1 MKKFLFF
8 SMMVCLL
15 AFASFGC
22 KPDNAAT
29 NAGSKPAQTSSTVFA
44 EITDSEKRKVVLN
57 KKPERVVVMV
67 PSILN
72 YVDAEGRPIM
82 VPPTAST

>member
-8 SMMVCLL
+8 SLMVSLL

-29 NAGSKPAQTSSTVFA
+29 NAGSKPAVQTSQKAFA
-44 EITDSEKRKVVLN
+44 EITDSEKRNVVLA
-57 KKPERVVVMV
+57 KKPERADRKSTRLNSSHPTTSRM
-67 PSILN
+67 PSS
-72 YVDAEGRPIM
+72 A
-82 VPPTAST
+82 